1 MTHFT
6 TFVFDVGGTLLRFD
20 LDKLARAYTNIAATR
35 GITIDFGRVR
45 AVIAQLEQEL
55 PTRVKGRDI
64 SLEAH
69 NGAAFWD
76 EFYGDGFRQLG
87 LPNGVASA
95 ALEIRARFQRGEFE
109 ALHDDALPAL
119 NALRRRGVPMGIV
132 SNFSPNCEEVLAHR
146 GLRGYFS
153 FFVVSGIVG
162 VEKPDPRIFDLAVR
176 AANQP
181 RERIVYIGDSI
192 YHDVQGAQRAG
203 LAAILI
209 DRDEQHREFN
219 GARVRDLRELENFVE
234 GNNAHAT

>member
-1 MTHFT
+1 LNRFT
-6 TFVFDVGGTLLRFD
+6 TFIFDVGGTLLRFD
-20 LDKLARAYTNIAATR
+20 LDKLARAYTDLAATR
-35 GITIDFGRVR
+35 GITIDFGRAR
-45 AVIAQLEQEL
+45 ATIAQLEQEL

-87 LPNGVASA
+87 LTNGSA
-95 ALEIRARFQRGEFE
+95 AAAMEIRARFQRGEFE

-119 NALRRRGVPMGIV
+119 DALQQRGVRMGIL
-132 SNFSPNCEEVLAHR
+132 SNFSPNCVEVLAQQSVR
-146 GLRGYFS
+146 DYFS
-153 FFVVSGIVG
+153 FFVVSGVVG

-176 AANQP
+176 AANQR
-181 RERIVYIGDSI
+181 RERIVYIGDSV

-209 DRDEQHREFN
+209 DRDGQHREFD